1 MRVRKLS
8 GRMRRIMTATYGRRL
23 LLITAITIA
32 LAAVVNA
39 QSGRRGP
46 TKSPAPAPQPVPSP
60 TESQTKAKTTARIQL
75 LVAVDEPSGFNRV
88 PLSVPETV
96 LETCVQRLGAAAT
109 GVAAVP
115 ASKRM
120 TRAEAVKAAK
130 TEKTRYVVWLQVGN
144 EGDDFG
150 ADVSTQSNRF
160 YVNYTIFEPGSAKIK
175 KSGRATRGT
184 GNLGN
189 VGVTI
194 PTTRDAVY
202 SDYAIRETA
211 RQAADRILDAFQ
223 IGGWPR

>member
-1 MRVRKLS
+1 
-8 GRMRRIMTATYGRRL
+8 MRRTITMTYGRRL
-23 LLITAITIA
+23 LLIMALLIA
-32 LAAVVNA
+32 LPAGVTA

-46 TKSPAPAPQPVPSP
+46 TKSRPPAPQASP
-60 TESQTKAKTTARIQL
+60 TSPEPEAKSNTSARIQL
-75 LVAVDEPSGFNRV
+75 LVAVDEPSAFNRV

-115 ASKRM
+115 ASRRM
-120 TRAEAVKAAK
+120 TRSEVVKVAK
-130 TEKTRYVVWLQVGN
+130 AEKTRYVVWLQVGN
-144 EGDDFG
+144 ERDDFG
-150 ADVSTQSNRF
+150 ADVSTQNNRF

-175 KSGRATRGT
+175 KSGRAQRGT

-189 VGVTI
+189 VGVTV

-202 SDYAIRETA
+202 SEYAIKETA

>member
-1 MRVRKLS
+1 MFS
-8 GRMRRIMTATYGRRL
+8 DRMRRIMTVTYGRRL
-23 LLITAITIA
+23 LLITALLIA
-32 LAAVVNA
+32 LPAVVTA
-39 QSGRRGP
+39 QSGRRGS
-46 TKSPAPAPQPVPSP
+46 TKSHPPAPQPVPST
-60 TESQTKAKTTARIQL
+60 TESQTKSQTSARIQL
-75 LVAVDEPSGFNRV
+75 LVAVDQPSAFNRV

-96 LETCVQRLGAAAT
+96 LETCVQRLGAVAT

-115 ASKRM
+115 AQRRM

-130 TEKTRYVVWLQVGN
+130 AETTRYVVWLQVGN
-144 EGDDFG
+144 ERDDFG

-160 YVNYTIFEPGSAKIK
+160 YINYTIYEPGSAKIK
-175 KSGRATRGT
+175 KSGRAHRGT

-202 SDYAIRETA
+202 SDHAIKETA
-211 RQAADRILDAFQ
+211 RQAAERILDAFQ